1 VSERNVKLVLAYD
14 GTDFSGWQIQPN
26 HRTIQGLLQGRL
38 REILG
43 EPVELIGAGR
53 TDAGVHAS
61 GQVASFRTGRN
72 IPIEAFTKGLNSILP
87 PEVRVLSGEEVPSGF
102 HAQRSAVGKEYR
114 YQIYV
119 GEVCPPFV
127 YRYAHHE
134 PRELNT
140 RAMGEGAAHLV
151 GEHDFAAFQSTGS
164 DVRTS
169 VRTIHRAEIRDDQG
183 LLELRF
189 HGSGFLRHMVRAIA
203 GTLLEVGRGMQPPD
217 WVREVLEGGDRSA
230 AGPTAPARGL
240 FLVRVDYPPEPAD
253 GP

>member
-1 VSERNVKLVLAYD
+1 VTERNIKLVLAYD

-43 EPVELIGAGR
+43 EPVELVGAGR

-61 GQVASFRTGRN
+61 GQVANFRTERE
-72 IPIEAFTKGLNSILP
+72 IPLDAFTKGMNSILP
-87 PEVRVLSGEEVPSGF
+87 PEVRVVSGEEVPPGF
-102 HAQRSAVGKEYR
+102 HAQKSAAGKEYR
-114 YQIYV
+114 YQIFI

-134 PRELNT
+134 PRALNV

-164 DVRTS
+164 DVKTS
-169 VRTIHRAEIRDDQG
+169 VRTIHQAEIHDDKG

-189 HGSGFLRHMVRAIA
+189 VGTGFLRHMVRAIV
-203 GTLLEVGRGMQPPD
+203 GTLLEVGRGVRSSD

-230 AGPTAPARGL
+230 AGPTASARGL
-240 FLVRVDYPPEPAD
+240 FLVRVHYPPEAVS